1 MSEDDVAGIC
11 AVYPADREIRESDRT
26 CEPRG
31 KYSTKCEDAGCDC
44 GLARSTQSVT
54 PSHAP
59 WLTTMLLSWL
69 WLRRRSRTTV
79 VTSQAAGTRGQVRRA
94 TAGRGFWLLALLF
107 LFAVGCRRK
116 SELHA
121 KPHRVDPKPEQA
133 ESPPLTPD
141 DTPPFSAKT
150 EPPPVMPAQAFVDSP
165 FAGLKVHERGTPLS
179 QAKRVVVL
187 FHGYGAPGDDLVSLA
202 EPLFSE
208 GTAFVFPEAPIELTT
223 GGRAWFTRDRS
234 DFEQGYQRA
243 LALVQV
249 LTRDYP
255 QLELVIGGFSQGA
268 MLTSNLVADAPAQ
281 LVAALVFSPANLL
294 THVPKPSTGR
304 VVLLVSHGSLD
315 QVLPFSEGEAL
326 RDRFLALGYPVTW
339 APFVGPHT
347 ISRDVLAKTRKL
359 LASLGQP

>member
-1 MSEDDVAGIC
+1 MYANVVGEV
-11 AVYPADREIRESDRT
+11 EQ
-26 CEPRG
+26 
-31 KYSTKCEDAGCDC
+31 K
-44 GLARSTQSVT
+44 
-54 PSHAP
+54 
-59 WLTTMLLSWL
+59 
-69 WLRRRSRTTV
+69 TTV
-79 VTSQAAGTRGQVRRA
+79 KKKAAVTRRHVRRA
-94 TAGRGFWLLALLF
+94 GGGRALGLVALLS
-107 LFAVGCRRK
+107 LLAVGCRGK
-116 SELHA
+116 SEPQA
-121 KPHRVDPKPEQA
+121 QSRRVDAAPRQPAAPEL
-133 ESPPLTPD
+133 SPD
-141 DTPPFSAKT
+141 DTPPFSAKL

-249 LTRDYP
+249 ITRDYP

-281 LVAALVFSPANLL
+281 LVAALIFSPANLL
-294 THVPKPSTGR
+294 THVPERSTGR
-304 VVLLVSHGSLD
+304 VVLLVSHGRLD
-315 QVLPFSEGEAL
+315 RVLPFSEGEAL

-339 APFVGPHT
+339 MPFVGPHT
-347 ISRDVLAKTRKL
+347 ISRDVIAKTREL
-359 LASLGQP
+359 LAALRQR